1 MFKTLVGVKVNTVKT
16 AVDVF
21 REKILM
27 FIMLW
32 KIYQY
37 PNKFFSEGVILV
49 F

>member
-1 MFKTLVGVKVNTVKT
+1 MGVKVNTVKT

-27 FIMLW
+27 FIMFW

-37 PNKFFSEGVILV
+37 PIKFPSQDVILV